1 MEMAQLAKKFEGERE
16 MDGWMDGW
24 MDGNLPKSEIIT
36 EDLDIVDII
45 CISKRATHGGANSW
59 KLGG

>member
-1 MEMAQLAKKFEGERE
+1 
-16 MDGWMDGW
+16 

>member
-16 MDGWMDGW
+16 MDGW